1 MGEGSLIRI
10 GTRGSPLALLQ
21 TAQVEASL
29 ADAGHRTER
38 CTLRTTGDV
47 IRDVPLEQIGT
58 TAIFTRELDDAL
70 LQGRIDAAV
79 HSLKDLPTRLPDG
92 ITVAA
97 VGPRENPADVF
108 VSSRYRWEEV
118 PIGASVATGSVRRR
132 AELLRAR
139 PDLDVVSIRGN
150 IDTRLEILQATPSLA
165 GTVLAAAG
173 LIRLGLQERISHYFP
188 PEVLLPAPGQGAIAV
203 TVRRDDEQ
211 AMAAVRCF
219 HDRRA
224 AAAVGA
230 ERALLRALDGG
241 CQVPVGALADAQQA
255 GDRWRVELRARV
267 VSLDGRRVVDA
278 TDSATI
284 DTTESATSLGQRL
297 ADHMCGLGADEIL
310 RQVRA
315 SPSKDG

>member
-1 MGEGSLIRI
+1 MGESSLIRL

-21 TAQVEASL
+21 TALVEASL

-118 PIGASVATGSVRRR
+118 PIGASVATSSVRRR

-150 IDTRLEILQATPSLA
+150 IDTRLEILQAT
-165 GTVLAAAG
+165 
-173 LIRLGLQERISHYFP
+173 
-188 PEVLLPAPGQGAIAV
+188 
-203 TVRRDDEQ
+203 
-211 AMAAVRCF
+211 
-219 HDRRA
+219 
-224 AAAVGA
+224 
-230 ERALLRALDGG
+230 
-241 CQVPVGALADAQQA
+241 
-255 GDRWRVELRARV
+255 
-267 VSLDGRRVVDA
+267 
-278 TDSATI
+278 
-284 DTTESATSLGQRL
+284 
-297 ADHMCGLGADEIL
+297 
-310 RQVRA
+310 
-315 SPSKDG
+315 

>member
-108 VSSRYRWEEV
+108 VSSRYRWEDV
-118 PIGASVATGSVRRR
+118 PIGASVATSSVRRR

-173 LIRLGLQERISHYFP
+173 LIRLGLQDRISHYFP

-230 ERALLRALDGG
+230 ERALLGALDGG
-241 CQVPVGALADAQQA
+241 CQVPVGALADAQPA
-255 GDRWRVELRARV
+255 GDRWRVELHARV

-297 ADHMCGLGADEIL
+297 ADHMRGLGADEIL
-310 RQVRA
+310 RDVRA